1 MSSEEVAD
9 IIQGGKTYEVQV
21 WSTPNTRENLGS
33 IEELLIDTPTGGH
46 VRLGDL
52 AEIRVVPT
60 PNVVQRE
67 NQSRR
72 IDVLA
77 GVQGRDLGSVS
88 RDVQEALNEIEF
100 PLGYHAELLGEF
112 SERQQAQ
119 DRLLLFGI
127 GSAVGV
133 FLLLGAAFGSWRL
146 AILSFLTL
154 PSALVGGV
162 LAAYTGDG
170 VISLGSLVGFLTVFG
185 IAARN
190 GIMLISHFQYLE
202 DHEGES
208 FGPELVLRG
217 ARERIAPILMTASA
231 AALALVPLV
240 VVGSIPGNEIEHPMA
255 VVILGGLV
263 TSTLLNL
270 FIVPSLYLQ
279 FGRRSRR
286 SAQTV

>member
-1 MSSEEVAD
+1 
-9 IIQGGKTYEVQV
+9 
-21 WSTPNTRENLGS
+21 
-33 IEELLIDTPTGGH
+33 
-46 VRLGDL
+46 
-52 AEIRVVPT
+52 
-60 PNVVQRE
+60 
-67 NQSRR
+67 
-72 IDVLA
+72 
-77 GVQGRDLGSVS
+77 
-88 RDVQEALNEIEF
+88 
-100 PLGYHAELLGEF
+100 
-112 SERQQAQ
+112 
-119 DRLLLFGI
+119 LLLFGV
-127 GSAVGV
+127 GSAIGV
-133 FLLLGAAFGSWRL
+133 LLLLGAAFGNWTL

-162 LAAYTGDG
+162 LAAYAGDG

-208 FGPELVLRG
+208 FGPDLVLRG

-240 VVGSIPGNEIEHPMA
+240 VAGSIPGNEIEHPMA

-279 FGRRSRR
+279 FGRRARR